1 MKQRIVLIFAVFMA
15 VFGPVSAHATNYLQE
30 NLIDLPNRFAVTIA
44 TFADDDGLSPQ
55 SVRAMV
61 ETQLQAAGFKLA
73 PENSAPP
80 LATIQVMVVRQND
93 PAEGKVYLLDLNVY
107 NVATLKTT
115 YRLRKGTI
123 WMMGSEKVVAGKEFP
138 GNVEERLGQMLR
150 YLTRDY
156 FAMNPNEAGK
166 P

>member
-1 MKQRIVLIFAVFMA
+1 MKQRIVLIFAMCMA
-15 VFGPVSAHATNYLQE
+15 VFGPVSAHAANYLQE
-30 NLIDLPNRFAVTIA
+30 NLIDLPNRFAVTVS
-44 TFADDDGLSPQ
+44 TFADDGGLSPQ

-61 ETQLQAAGFKLA
+61 EARLQAAGFKLA

-80 LATIQVMVVRQND
+80 LATIQVMVLRRDD

-123 WMMGSEKVVAGKEFP
+123 WMMGSEKVAAGKDFP
-138 GNVEERLGQMLR
+138 RNVEEKLSQMLG

-166 P
+166 Q